1 MLFRPYTAG
10 VIARLFSLKE
20 FKMND
25 FPVIFQNKYSCALL
39 TDAAFRASIS
49 FGIAPRGLTPIDRA
63 MKLAGPMITVQANND
78 LVTILAGI
86 HQARAG
92 DVVVITNH
100 SNEVALI
107 GDLIATEAS
116 RKGLAGII
124 VDGLVRDTTELI
136 EIGVPVFCRGVYPIG
151 PLKLPQDL
159 KGIGEIGLELT
170 LGNTTV
176 KSGDWAF
183 GDADGVIFI
192 GSLDLS
198 EVLEW
203 AEKAYQSEEALAA
216 QIRSGVSLG
225 ELLGIE
231 TFMEERASNP
241 QADFN
246 QHISELGKAI

>member
-1 MLFRPYTAG
+1 MA
-10 VIARLFSLKE
+10 
-20 FKMND
+20 
-25 FPVIFQNKYSCALL
+25 
-39 TDAAFRASIS
+39 DAAFRAGIP
-49 FGIAPRGLTPIDRA
+49 FGAAPHGLTPIDRA

-136 EIGVPVFCRGVYPIG
+136 EIGASIFCRGVYPIG

-159 KGIGEIGLELT
+159 KGIGGIGLELT

-192 GSLDLS
+192 GSSDLP

-203 AEKAYQSEEALAA
+203 AEKSYQSEEALAA

-246 QHISELGKAI
+246 QHISELGQAI

>member
-1 MLFRPYTAG
+1 MT
-10 VIARLFSLKE
+10 
-20 FKMND
+20 D
-25 FPVIFQNKYSCALL
+25 FPSIFQAKYSCALL
-39 TDAAFRASIS
+39 ADAAFRAGIP
-49 FGIAPRGLTPIDRA
+49 FGTAPHGLTPIDRS
-63 MKLAGPMITVQANND
+63 MKLAGPIITVQANND

-92 DVVVITNH
+92 DVVVIMNYL
-100 SNEVALI
+100 NEVALI

-124 VDGLVRDTTELI
+124 VDGFVRDTNELI
-136 EIGVPVFCRGVYPIG
+136 EIGVPIFCRGVYPIG

-176 KSGDWAF
+176 KPGDWAF

-192 GSLDLS
+192 GGLGLS
-198 EVLEW
+198 EVFEW
-203 AEKAYQSEEALAA
+203 AEKSHQREESLAV

-225 ELLGIE
+225 ELLDIE
-231 TFMEERASNP
+231 AFVEERAANP

-246 QHISELGKAI
+246 KHISELGQAI

>member
-1 MLFRPYTAG
+1 MTDF
-10 VIARLFSLKE
+10 LK
-20 FKMND
+20 
-25 FPVIFQNKYSCALL
+25 VSRNKYSCALL
-39 TDAAFRASIS
+39 ADAAFRAGIP
-49 FGIAPRGLTPIDRA
+49 FGVAPCGLTPIDQA
-63 MKLAGPMITVQANND
+63 MKLAGPIITIQANND

-92 DVVVITNH
+92 DVVVIANYA
-100 SNEVALI
+100 NEVALI

-124 VDGLVRDTTELI
+124 VEGLVRDMTELI
-136 EIGVPVFCRGVYPIG
+136 AIGVPIFCKGVYPIG

-159 KGIGEIGLELT
+159 QGIGDIGLEIT

-192 GSLDLS
+192 GSLDLP

-203 AEKAYQSEEALAA
+203 AEKLYRREEALAA

-225 ELLGIE
+225 DLVGIE
-231 TFMEERASNP
+231 TFMEERVSNP

-246 QHISELGKAI
+246 QHISRLGQAI